1 MRGIRKE
8 FAMNE
13 ATRRKHIK
21 KYVRQLKGIAAHQ
34 QGETKTVVTMLID
47 RLAYLDEL
55 QEETIVSGVVVA
67 YDNGG
72 GQKGVRVSHAVNVY
86 TAYAKQFTASVKQLQ
101 SFLDNA
107 QEDEDALQDFAA
119 KYTR

>member
-1 MRGIRKE
+1 
-8 FAMNE
+8 MNE

-34 QGETKTVVTMLID
+34 QGETKIVVTMLID
-47 RLAYLDEL
+47 RLAYLAAYLDEL
-55 QEETIVSGVVVA
+55 QEATIVSGVVVA

-72 GQKGVRVSHAVNVY
+72 GQKGVRVSPAVNVY